1 MVELLLVM
9 TSGMD
14 RREFKLLPG
23 GPPVIVGRGADANF
37 RIEAPLL
44 SRRHFEIRFDEQK
57 GLEISDLKSANGTSV
72 NGVPTQKAALRPG
85 DVVRAGD
92 LEIRVDYD
100 GGPVPAPAS
109 GAWIADAVTGDIRC
123 NRCGRLISTTT
134 VGDDQSFEW
143 SDELLCPSCKDGSA
157 IGELSGAFAE
167 LSQQLQEEGYEVLA
181 RLSGDGTL
189 APVFKARRVGS
200 AEELVAIKALPLV
213 KGLSE
218 KKIERFKAEA
228 RAMAHVEHPNVVRV
242 HEVKQRP
249 GLAFMVMEFVDGETL
264 QKKIEKEG
272 KLHVL
277 EALRV
282 GLAISRALEA
292 SARQGI
298 VHRNVKPGN
307 IIVAEDG
314 TPKLVDFGLAK
325 GVRAFSPEI
334 TDEEETLGTIRYMP
348 PEQVKD
354 ARAADARS
362 DVYALAATLFH
373 ALTGKLPYPNRTDLD
388 LLKHVIA
395 GSLPEFI
402 VAPTE
407 PIPPQVARVLIGALK
422 RKPEDRHATPTRFRE
437 ALAEAIFSV
446 SGGRVLLTPE
456 DMDAIPGSTQAGPG
470 EQGGGAPPTQSLA
483 ERGS

>member
-9 TSGMD
+9 TAGMD

-37 RIEAPLL
+37 KIEAPLL
-44 SRRHFEIRFDEQK
+44 SRRHFEVRFDEHN
-57 GLEISDLKSANGTSV
+57 GLEISDLKSANGTFV
-72 NGVPTQKAALRPG
+72 NGLPAQKAPLRPG
-85 DVVRAGD
+85 DVIRAGD
-92 LEIRVDYD
+92 IEIRVDFE
-100 GGPVPAPAS
+100 GGPEPSPSS
-109 GAWIADAVTGDIRC
+109 GAWIADAVSGDIRC
-123 NRCGRLISTTT
+123 HRCGRLISTTT

-157 IGELSGAFAE
+157 IGLSGAFAE
-167 LSQQLQEEGYEVLA
+167 LTQPLHDEGYEVLA
-181 RLSGDGTL
+181 KLSGDGTL
-189 APVFKARRVGS
+189 APVFKARRLGG
-200 AEELVAIKALPLV
+200 AGELVAVKTLALV

-218 KKIERFKAEA
+218 KKIERFKTEA
-228 RAMAHVEHPNVVRV
+228 RAMARVEHPNVVRV

-264 QKKIEKEG
+264 LKKIEREG

-292 SARQGI
+292 ATRQGI

-334 TDEEETLGTIRYMP
+334 TDEEETLGTIRYMA

-362 DVYALAATLFH
+362 DVYALAATIFH
-373 ALTGKLPYPNRTDLD
+373 ALTGKLPYPNRSDLD

-402 VAPTE
+402 IAPIET
-407 PIPPQVARVLIGALK
+407 IPPQVAQVLIQAL
-422 RKPEDRHATPTRFRE
+422 REKPEDRHATSTKFRE

-446 SGGRVLLTPE
+446 SGGRVLLSAE
-456 DMDAIPGSTQAGPG
+456 DLDAIPASANQSEPG
-470 EQGGGAPPTQSLA
+470 
-483 ERGS
+483 RGS